1 MHADEVTV
9 GRKLDISVPASVAD
23 EYTTVT
29 SEGVV
34 VEFVKGD
41 EYTGKGSDKACKY
54 KGTTLN
60 TKIESYRTTFDG
72 KNGISEFNEK
82 CYFGNKITIPN
93 GYKINLN
100 KITGKFALSTN
111 MSYRIVVSDGTNELF
126 KSSDITTTNYD
137 KSSATG
143 VDFSSGLDLEVSGV
157 IYVNVYYWLN
167 NKSKYIYPIELTVT
181 GDLAQLNTNQLA
193 APSIEYT
200 EDGLVTIT
208 NNDSR
213 TSKIYYTTDGTDPSE
228 TNGTEYTEP
237 FSAPGKQVRAIAIA
251 SDGMENSD
259 IVSKL
264 IPVAI
269 QSTDVK
275 ITNVTVDGT
284 PIESSELGSLIANK
298 ELTLSN
304 SYVVAPAVVFTK
316 TTTRNYNDGSKESFD
331 ETVDATVTESGNY
344 FMATTTIVTDG
355 PLMSE
360 DTYTIYLPINK
371 APIIN
376 ADVTSFDFSVKRADI
391 ATQEIKFSA
400 VNTSGVL
407 TVNVPQVKGLSVK
420 MTHVVTDAENKQ
432 KDEELQSGAEV
443 KEDEIITMT
452 VSYQS
457 DVVVEKASDKITLA
471 VGETTLDIPFTYEDT
486 ENMISTIED
495 VTGDMTWNF
504 TDIANADINSP
515 RPLEVIP
522 YNNAEGFVES
532 FGSKYLKAQA
542 QNFYRK
548 QYQCYQGTELV
559 FHTTVPGHVKILFA
573 NPNSKTT
580 RTAKINGVICNE
592 DGIKGGKKETAI
604 IAETDVPAGDVTIQG
619 WLLKGE
625 NDAEVTQDYSQLRIY
640 TIEFTAATTA
650 DIKVT
655 SKSGLMTFSST
666 QAYKLP
672 KGLTA
677 YTATCDGSNV
687 TLNKVE
693 DGIVAANQG
702 VILGGTYDQTYT
714 LNATT
719 DEGTTDWTKNELKNT
734 AVEAYTIAA
743 EETNVYVLICNSNNK
758 GQFARLNGGQTIPV
772 GKAYL
777 ALAGTTEAKTLS
789 LSFGG
794 ETTGINTVET
804 VNAENN
810 AYYTLS
816 GQKTLKPAKGLYIHN
831 GKKYIA
837 K

>member
-1 MHADEVTV
+1 MKRFFSLLALLVMIVTTEGYVHAQTTYEISNNSDAKPIKGDGSPWTFVSKEKTFKITYTDSNPEKPKTYATGDNSKLQACFKCSNGYEYTLTIPEGLSISKITFNGYSNNDSKSSWLSYNGEEKKNDTFM
-9 GRKLDISVPASVAD
+9 GRKTSNFEAKSYTYDWPA
-23 EYTTVT
+23 
-29 SEGVV
+29 
-34 VEFVKGD
+34 
-41 EYTGKGSDKACKY
+41 
-54 KGTTLN
+54 
-60 TKIESYRTTFDG
+60 
-72 KNGISEFNEK
+72 
-82 CYFGNKITIPN
+82 
-93 GYKINLN
+93 
-100 KITGKFALSTN
+100 
-111 MSYRIVVSDGTNELF
+111 
-126 KSSDITTTNYD
+126 
-137 KSSATG
+137 
-143 VDFSSGLDLEVSGV
+143 
-157 IYVNVYYWLN
+157 
-167 NKSKYIYPIELTVT
+167 
-181 GDLAQLNTNQLA
+181 NTNSITFKPCNSETVLTITLTEAVNSNQLV

-200 EDGLVTIT
+200 QVGLVTIK

-259 IVSKL
+259 IVSEL

-304 SYVVAPAVVFTK
+304 SYAVAPAVVFTK

-371 APIIN
+371 APVIN

-515 RPLEVIP
+515 RPLEVVP
-522 YNNAEGFVES
+522 YDNEEGFVES

-548 QYQCYQGTELV
+548 EYQCYQGTELV
-559 FHTTVPGHVKILFA
+559 FHTTVPGHVKILFT

-625 NDAEVTQDYSQLRIY
+625 NGAEVTQDYSQLRIY
-640 TIEFTAATTA
+640 TIEFTAASTA

-672 KGLTA
+672 EGLTA

-714 LNATT
+714 LTATT

-734 AVEAYTIAA
+734 AAEAYTIAA

>member
-1 MHADEVTV
+1 MHAQTTYE
-9 GRKLDISVPASVAD
+9 ISKA
-23 EYTTVT
+23 TTT
-29 SEGVV
+29 AP
-34 VEFVKGD
+34 
-41 EYTGKGSDKACKY
+41 TGKTWNFTINEKSFTISSKKDWIGYGDNNTIKYASKADY
-54 KGTTLN
+54 TLSIPDGLN
-60 TKIESYRTTFDG
+60 VTKISFKGYTNKDSGNQNSILIDGENKNVQFPLKGSMSNEFTFDWPVENG
-72 KNGISEFNEK
+72 KPKNSIVFRFDQTQGAVI
-82 CYFGNKITIPN
+82 IT
-93 GYKINLN
+93 
-100 KITGKFALSTN
+100 
-111 MSYRIVVSDGTNELF
+111 
-126 KSSDITTTNYD
+126 
-137 KSSATG
+137 
-143 VDFSSGLDLEVSGV
+143 
-157 IYVNVYYWLN
+157 
-167 NKSKYIYPIELTVT
+167 LTE
-181 GDLAQLNTNQLA
+181 AANTNKLSK
-193 APSIEYT
+193 PSISYT
-200 EDGLVTIT
+200 PEGLVTIT
-208 NNDSR
+208 SAKGETPKEIR
-213 TSKIYYTTDGTDPSE
+213 YTTDGTDPSE
-228 TNGTEYTEP
+228 TSGTEYTEP

-259 IVSKL
+259 IVSEV

-269 QSTDVK
+269 QSTDVE

-284 PIESSELGSLIANK
+284 PIESSELASLIAKK

-304 SYVVAPAVVFTK
+304 SYSVAPAVVFTK
-316 TTTRNYNDGSKESFD
+316 TTTRNYNVGSKESFD
-331 ETVDATVTESGNY
+331 ETVDATVTESENY
-344 FMATTTIVTDG
+344 FVATTTIVTEG

-371 APIIN
+371 APVIN

-391 ATQEIKFSA
+391 ATQKIKFSA

-407 TVNVPQVKGLSVK
+407 TVNVPQVKGLSVN
-420 MTHVVTDAENKQ
+420 MTHVVTGADNKQ
-432 KDEELQSGAEV
+432 ENEELKSGAEIQ
-443 KEDEIITMT
+443 EDELITMT

-471 VGETTLDIPFTYEDT
+471 VGDVTLDIPFTYEDT

-504 TDIANADINSP
+504 TDLASSDINSP
-515 RPLEVIP
+515 RPLEVVP
-522 YNNAEGFVES
+522 YDNAEGFVES

-548 QYQCYQGTELV
+548 QYQCFQGTELV

-580 RTAKINGVICNE
+580 RTAKINGVICNA

-604 IAETDVPAGDVTIQG
+604 TAEADVPAGDVTIQG

-625 NDAEVTQDYSQLRIY
+625 NDAEVTQDFSQLRIY
-640 TIEFTAATTA
+640 TIEFTAASTT
-650 DIKVT
+650 DITVT

-666 QAYKLP
+666 QTYKLP
-672 KGLTA
+672 EGLTA

-702 VILGGTYDQTYT
+702 VILGGTYNQTYT
-714 LNATT
+714 LTAT
-719 DEGTTDWTKNELKNT
+719 DVEGTTDWAKNALKNT
-734 AVEAYTIAA
+734 AAEAYTIAP
-743 EETNVYVLICNSNNK
+743 EETNVYVLVCNSNNK

-789 LSFGG
+789 LNFGG